1 MPIARDSTNDE
12 LLAAVRAWIELLSE
26 GKYVEALQR
35 IPSEPDE
42 SWTPQL
48 LEDVVAGYGLPQA
61 STPASRYRVTSLGD
75 AAGQPPVAS
84 VERAALPPGALAYI
98 EHSLPLNGEWS
109 DLTAAFVLLSTESQ
123 ASLFL
128 REVHVF

>member
-1 MPIARDSTNDE
+1 MPIARNSTDDE

-26 GKYVEALQR
+26 SKYLAALQR

-48 LEDVVAGYGLPQA
+48 LEEVVAGYGLPQA
-61 STPASRYRVTSLGD
+61 STRGNLYQVTSVSSATGH
-75 AAGQPPVAS
+75 PSVAS
-84 VERAALPPGALAYI
+84 VEREALPPGAVAYI
-98 EHSLPLNGEWS
+98 EHSLPLNGKWS
-109 DLTAAFVLLSTESQ
+109 DLTATFVLFASDSE